1 MFSTSEDGEKFTV
14 NNSRYNTVKV
24 YNGKKFN
31 ALRAKGMEAESVLL
45 LPRQLDRYVPVK
57 ASKVKITGVTGDQ
70 RVFIDEIV
78 VNPARK

>member
-1 MFSTSEDGEKFTV
+1 M
-14 NNSRYNTVKV
+14 KV

-45 LPRQLDRYVPVK
+45 LTRQLDRNVPVK
-57 ASKVKITGVTGDQ
+57 ASKVKITVVTGDQ

-78 VNPARK
+78 VNPPRK